1 MAGKWEKG
9 DFMLTPKCGAESL
22 GKHGATQGVYKSV
35 GHGKIRTKWPGRLF
49 DFGVEEERKLF

>member
-1 MAGKWEKG
+1 
-9 DFMLTPKCGAESL
+9 MLTPKCGAESL
-22 GKHGATQGVYKSV
+22 GKHGATQGVYKSE